1 MALQRFTPDELA
13 LMENAEF
20 FRAKAVIM
28 RKVRDLLSRLHEGL
42 REEMAQTA
50 LLAPPGF
57 NSVNCQFVKGEHLE
71 QCPYQYLDYPKH
83 FSGGNTFSFR
93 SLFWWGHHLTFA
105 LLLEGT
111 HLKQYKRNLIDRF
124 HMVAGRDLEMSLAS
138 NFWEWKRGEGY
149 TLPLSHDRKA
159 RIGAVIAERSF
170 MKILRFV
177 PIADFDRLQD
187 SLPDIGRDTFR
198 SLLPIVTPP

>member
-1 MALQRFTPDELA
+1 MVSQRFTSDELG

-20 FRAKAVIM
+20 FRAKAVIT
-28 RKVRDLLSRLHEGL
+28 RKVRNLLGRLHDEL
-42 REEMAQTA
+42 RQEAAQTA
-50 LLAPPGF
+50 LLAPPDF
-57 NSVNCQFVKGEHLE
+57 NPASYQFVKGEHLE
-71 QCPYQYLDYPKH
+71 HCPYQYLDYPKH

-187 SLPDIGRDTFR
+187 DLPDIGRDTFR
-198 SLLPIVTPP
+198 SLLPLITP

>member
-1 MALQRFTPDELA
+1 MAPQRFTPDELT

-28 RKVRDLLSRLHEGL
+28 RKVRDLLGRLHEGL
-42 REEMAQTA
+42 QEEMAQTA
-50 LLAPPGF
+50 LLAPLGF
-57 NSVNCQFVKGEHLE
+57 NSANCQFVKGEHLE

-105 LLLEGT
+105 LLLEGAQ
-111 HLKQYKRNLIDRF
+111 LKQYKRNLIDRF

-138 NFWEWKRGEGY
+138 HFWEWKRGEGY

-198 SLLPIVTPP
+198 SLLPIVTP

>member
-28 RKVRDLLSRLHEGL
+28 RKVRDLLGRLHEGL
-42 REEMAQTA
+42 REEMARTA

-105 LLLEGT
+105 LLLEGAQ
-111 HLKQYKRNLIDRF
+111 LKDYKRNLIDRF

-138 NFWEWKRGEGY
+138 HFWEWKRGEGY

-198 SLLPIVTPP
+198 SVLPIVTPP

>member
-1 MALQRFTPDELA
+1 
-13 LMENAEF
+13 
-20 FRAKAVIM
+20 
-28 RKVRDLLSRLHEGL
+28 
-42 REEMAQTA
+42 
-50 LLAPPGF
+50 
-57 NSVNCQFVKGEHLE
+57 VKGEHLE
-71 QCPYQYLDYPKH
+71 HCPYQYLDYPKH

-105 LLLEGT
+105 FLLEGV

-124 HMVAGRDLEMSLAS
+124 HVVAGRDLEMSLAS
-138 NFWEWKRGEGY
+138 NLWEWKRGEGY

-177 PIADFDRLQD
+177 PIVDFDRLQD
-187 SLPDIGRDTFR
+187 DLPDIGRDTFR
-198 SLLPIVTPP
+198 SLLPLITP